1 MTDLAGPAPATEA
14 GEEPTETDGRRLR
27 RAVNRQAVVDALLD
41 LYQEGNLR
49 PGTDEIAE
57 RAGIS
62 PRSLFRYFD
71 DTDDLAGEA
80 ITRQLARAV
89 PLVQLDI
96 GPDAPFDE
104 RVRALVDQRVRLF
117 ATIGQAAHVARLRA
131 PFQPRL
137 AATVAEGRHYLRNQL
152 AALFAPELGAL
163 GGERAEQA
171 LASSDVLASFE
182 SYQLLTGDPGGST
195 ERASAVI
202 VAALTALLSPGG
214 SR

>member
-1 MTDLAGPAPATEA
+1 MTDGGGPGPRFVAEEA
-14 GEEPTETDGRRLR
+14 RAETDGRRLR
-27 RAVNRQAVVDALLD
+27 RAINREAVVDALLD

-62 PRSLFRYFD
+62 PRSLFRYFE

-80 ITRQLARAV
+80 VARQLARAL

-96 GPDAPFDE
+96 GSDAPFDQ
-104 RVRALVDQRVRLF
+104 RIRALVALRIRLF
-117 ATIGQAAHVARLRA
+117 DTVGQAAHVSRLRA

-137 AATVAEGRHYLRNQL
+137 AESLTESRRFLRSQL
-152 AALFAPELGAL
+152 RALFAGELEAMGD
-163 GGERAEQA
+163 ERAEWA
-171 LASSDVLASFE
+171 LASSDVLLSFE
-182 SYQLLTGDPGGST
+182 SYQLLTGDQGFDVAAAGS
-195 ERASAVI
+195 VV

>member
-1 MTDLAGPAPATEA
+1 MTDLTGPAPATEA